1 MAGSIMDHPKTF
13 AAIFREEL
21 EGDNCGNGSDGLRP
35 GKVPPRASEETIR
48 ASIDAL
54 KVPLSALCLS
64 GGGIRSA
71 AFALGVLQALAR
83 FRLLGQFD
91 YLSTVSGGGYIGSW
105 LSAWRYRMRKTFDL
119 PAQVADAMVFL
130 HIDRT
135 QSKSG
140 KEAPEIGGLRADSNY
155 LTPKLGLLSADTW
168 TVVALYIR
176 NIVLNWSIFLP
187 VFMGVLFIPR
197 LFADSNEW
205 LHQRGSELNVDQ
217 WLIPVGGAAAT
228 LGLAVTSYGRRSAS
242 RINPSSGW
250 QWAALADR
258 GFVLGSL
265 VPMLIAA
272 SAFTGYA
279 AAYADR
285 VEPPAL
291 LRMALAGAGCYLLAW
306 LAAGPVLGLLSAR
319 GVLVPGSQTW
329 SGLFW
334 DAVALLITGAATG
347 ALLGAGMRLA
357 AMLQFSA
364 PGEAPR
370 DPASS
375 PDSATW
381 LTVLGVSWIIR
392 AIFGGELIYIGL
404 RSYSR
409 RGDTDR
415 EWLARADGWLS
426 AAAASW
432 AVIASVALFGAFA
445 LEHIYVLIASALV
458 GGASGIYAMVFGGG
472 SKTGATEEI
481 EKLGGYLSLDAKV
494 SAAGFVFAVF
504 LALAVAWLDGW
515 LRDALSARCVWLG
528 SGVSPIGQQWLRD
541 LAVIIAL
548 LVIGLIT
555 SLFIN
560 VNRFSLHAVY
570 RNRLVRAFLG
580 SARAGC
586 YRERRADAFTGFDA
600 ADNFPMAQLPK
611 EKPLHLINI
620 TLNTLATKNLAWQER
635 KAEAFSMTPRAAG
648 NPNVGYRPI
657 AQYGDPA
664 GGITLGT
671 AMAISGAAV
680 SPNMG
685 YHSSPLIG
693 FLLMLFN
700 IRLGWWLG
708 NPARTT
714 YQKEGPTFS
723 AVPLAEELA
732 GQTTDTNRW
741 IYLSDGGHFEN
752 LGLYEMVRRRCR
764 RIVVSDAGCDPKCAY
779 EDLANA
785 ARKIYI
791 DLGVSIDFETMDLA
805 ARQTPPKIAAYCALG
820 RITYPGSVDEGWVLY
835 IKPGYHGNEPV
846 HIQGYANAHETFP
859 HESTANQFFTE
870 SQFEAYRG
878 LGAHIVELI
887 CMGGRELHPLAQPG
901 AMSFLELHRQAKA
914 YLAGVAKDLR
924 PGCPAVACRPDA
936 NTRGS
941 YTKSPEQ

>member
-1 MAGSIMDHPKTF
+1 
-13 AAIFREEL
+13 
-21 EGDNCGNGSDGLRP
+21 
-35 GKVPPRASEETIR
+35 
-48 ASIDAL
+48 
-54 KVPLSALCLS
+54 
-64 GGGIRSA
+64 
-71 AFALGVLQALAR
+71 
-83 FRLLGQFD
+83 
-91 YLSTVSGGGYIGSW
+91 
-105 LSAWRYRMRKTFDL
+105 
-119 PAQVADAMVFL
+119 MVFL

-176 NIVLNWSIFLP
+176 NIVLNWSVFLP

-205 LHQRGSELNVDQ
+205 LHQWGVALNVAQ

-228 LGLAVTSYGRRSAS
+228 IGLAVASYGRRSAS
-242 RINPSSGW
+242 RVNPSSVW
-250 QWAALADR
+250 KSASLEDR
-258 GFVLGSL
+258 GFILGSL
-265 VPMLIAA
+265 VPILIAA
-272 SAFTGYA
+272 AALTAYA
-279 AAYADR
+279 AAYADHD
-285 VEPPAL
+285 PLPAL
-291 LRMALAGAGCYLLAW
+291 WLAAVAGAGCYLLAW
-306 LAAGPVLGLLSAR
+306 IAAGSVLGQLYAR
-319 GVLVPGSQTW
+319 GALVSGSQTW
-329 SGLFW
+329 PGLVW
-334 DAVALLITGAATG
+334 DAAALVVAGAAAG
-347 ALLGAGMRLA
+347 ALAGVGMRIV
-357 AMLQFSA
+357 AMLRFLIPQGSPPESA
-364 PGEAPR
+364 ILPGNAGL
-370 DPASS
+370 

-381 LTVLGVSWIIR
+381 LTVFGVSWIIL

-415 EWLARADGWLS
+415 EWLGRADGWLS

-432 AVIASVALFGAFA
+432 ALIATVALFGAFA
-445 LEHIYVLIASALV
+445 LQHTYVLIASVVV
-458 GGASGIYAMVFGGG
+458 GGASGTYAMIFGGG
-472 SKTGATEEI
+472 SQTGPTKEV
-481 EKLGGYLSLDAKV
+481 EKLAGYLSLDAKV

-504 LALAVAWLDGW
+504 LAMAVAWLDGW
-515 LRDALSARCVWLG
+515 LRALFSVKCPWPGNDL
-528 SGVSPIGQQWLRD
+528 SPIGQQWLRD

-548 LVIGLIT
+548 LLIGLVT
-555 SLFIN
+555 SYFIN

-570 RNRLVRAFLG
+570 RNRLIRAFLG
-580 SARAGC
+580 SARARGNP
-586 YRERRADAFTGFDA
+586 ERSPDAFTGFDA
-600 ADNFPMAQLPK
+600 ADNLPMAKLPK
-611 EKPLHLINI
+611 EKPFHLINI

-635 KAEAFSMTPRAAG
+635 KAEAFSMTPRAVG
-648 NPNVGYRPI
+648 NPNVGYRP
-657 AQYGDPA
+657 AASYGNRKD
-664 GGITLGT
+664 GISIGT

-685 YHSSPLIG
+685 YHSSPVIG

-708 NPARTT
+708 NPKRAT
-714 YQKEGPTFS
+714 YKAEGPTFS

-732 GQTTDTNRW
+732 GQTTDTSRW

-764 RIVVSDAGCDPKCAY
+764 RIVVSDAGCDPKCAF

-791 DLGVSIDFETMDLA
+791 DLGVSIDFETMDLS

-820 RITYPGSVDEGWVLY
+820 RITYPGSVDEGWILY
-835 IKPGYHGNEPV
+835 IKPGYHGNEPI
-846 HIQGYANAHETFP
+846 HIQGYANAHATFP
-859 HESTANQFFTE
+859 HQSTADQFFTE

-887 CMGGRELHPLAQPG
+887 CMGGSELPPLAQPRP
-901 AMSFLELHRQAKA
+901 MSFPELHSQANE

-924 PGCPAVACRPDA
+924 PGCPRA
-936 NTRGS
+936 
-941 YTKSPEQ
+941 Q

>member
-1 MAGSIMDHPKTF
+1 MAGSIMDHPKKF
-13 AAIFREEL
+13 QAIFREEL
-21 EGDNCGNGSDGLRP
+21 EGDNVGSGPDGLRP
-35 GKVPPRASEETIR
+35 GAVPPGADEDTIR

-54 KVPLSALCLS
+54 EVPLAALCLS

-83 FRLLGQFD
+83 FRLLGEFD

-105 LSAWRYRMRKTFDL
+105 LSAWRHRMRQNL
-119 PAQVADAMVFL
+119 PAQAADAKVFL
-130 HIDRT
+130 DIDRS

-140 KEAPEIGGLRADSNY
+140 KEALEIGGLRADSNY

-205 LHQRGSELNVDQ
+205 LHQWGSELNVDQ
-217 WLIPVGGAAAT
+217 WLIPVGVAAAT
-228 LGLAVTSYGRRSAS
+228 VGLAVTSYGRRSAS
-242 RINPSSGW
+242 RINPSSAW
-250 QWAALADR
+250 QWASLGDR

-285 VEPPAL
+285 AEPPAL
-291 LRMALAGAGCYLLAW
+291 LRMAVAGAGCYLLAW
-306 LAAGPVLGLLSAR
+306 LAAGPVLGLLTTR
-319 GVLVPGSQTW
+319 GVLVPGSQTP
-329 SGLFW
+329 SGQVW
-334 DAVALLITGAATG
+334 DAVALLVTGAATG
-347 ALLGAGMRLA
+347 VLLGVGMHLA
-357 AMLQFSA
+357 AMLRFST
-364 PGEAPR
+364 PQGSPPNGVSLS
-370 DPASS
+370 DTVSL

-381 LTVLGVSWIIR
+381 LTVLGVSWIIL

-432 AVIASVALFGAFA
+432 GLIAAVALFGACA
-445 LEHIYVLIASALV
+445 LEHISVLIASVLV
-458 GGASGIYAMVFGGG
+458 GGASGAYAMVFGGG
-472 SKTGATEEI
+472 SKTGPTQEV
-481 EKLGGYLSLDAKV
+481 EKLAGYLSLDAKV
-494 SAAGFVFAVF
+494 SAAGFVFALF
-504 LALAVAWLDGW
+504 LAMAVAWLDGW
-515 LRDALSARCVWLG
+515 VRDVLSVKCLWPEIGL
-528 SGVSPIGQQWLRD
+528 SPIGQQWLRD
-541 LAVIIAL
+541 LAVIIVL
-548 LVIGLIT
+548 LVVGLVT
-555 SLFIN
+555 SFFIN

-580 SARAGC
+580 SARA
-586 YRERRADAFTGFDA
+586 RERSADAFTGFDA
-600 ADNFPMAQLPK
+600 ADNLPMAQLPK

-620 TLNTLATKNLAWQER
+620 TLNTLASKNLAWQER
-635 KAEAFSMTPRAAG
+635 KAEAFSITPRAVG
-648 NPNVGYRPI
+648 NPNPNVGYRPT
-657 AQYGDPA
+657 ASYANPEK
-664 GGITLGT
+664 GITLGT

-685 YHSSPLIG
+685 YHSSPVIG

-708 NPARTT
+708 NPAGPS

-732 GQTTDTNRW
+732 GQTTDTSRW

-764 RIVVSDAGCDPKCAY
+764 RIVVSDAGCDPKCAF

-805 ARQTPPKIAAYCALG
+805 ARQTPPKVAAYCALG
-820 RITYPGSVDEGWVLY
+820 RITYPGSADEGWVLY

-846 HIQGYANAHETFP
+846 HIQGYANAHTSFP

-887 CMGGRELHPLAQPG
+887 CTGGTGLHPLSQPG
-901 AMSFLELHRQAKA
+901 AMSFLELRKQAKA
-914 YLAGVAKDLR
+914 YLAVVAKDMT

-936 NTRGS
+936 NV
-941 YTKSPEQ
+941 

>member
-1 MAGSIMDHPKTF
+1 MDDPKTF
-13 AAIFREEL
+13 EAIFREEL
-21 EGDNCGNGSDGLRP
+21 EGDDFGNGPDGLRP
-35 GKVPPRASEETIR
+35 GTIPLRADEDAIS
-48 ASIDAL
+48 ASIDKL
-54 KVPLSALCLS
+54 RVPLAALCLS

-83 FRLLGQFD
+83 FRLMGQFD

-105 LSAWRYRMRKTFDL
+105 LSAWRCRARQTFGL
-119 PAQVADAMVFL
+119 PAHVADAIVFQD
-130 HIDRT
+130 IDRT

-140 KEAPEIGGLRADSNY
+140 KEALEIGGLRADSNY

-176 NIVLNWSIFLP
+176 NIVLNWSVFLP
-187 VFMGVLFIPR
+187 VFMSVLFIPR
-197 LFADSNEW
+197 LFADGNEW
-205 LHQRGSELNVDQ
+205 MHQWGPKLNVDH

-228 LGLAVTSYGRRSAS
+228 VGLAVASYGRRSAS
-242 RINPSSGW
+242 RVEPCCGW
-250 QWAALADR
+250 RFVSLGDL

-265 VPMLIAA
+265 VPILIAA
-272 SAFTGYA
+272 AAFTAYA
-279 AAYADR
+279 AAYADLAP
-285 VEPPAL
+285 PPAL
-291 LRMALAGAGCYLLAW
+291 WRTAAAGAGCYLLAW
-306 LAAGPVLGLLSAR
+306 IAAGPVLGLLTAR
-319 GVLVPGSQTW
+319 RILVPGSQTR

-334 DAVALLITGAATG
+334 DAVALVVTGAATG
-347 ALLGAGMRLA
+347 AVLGVGMQLA
-357 AMLQFSA
+357 TMLRFFT
-364 PGEAPR
+364 PEG
-370 DPASS
+370 SS
-375 PDSATW
+375 PDNPSLPGNATLPATL
-381 LTVLGVSWIIR
+381 LTVLGVSWIIL

-415 EWLARADGWLS
+415 EWLGRADGWLA

-432 AVIASVALFGAFA
+432 GLIAGVALFGACA
-445 LEHIYVLIASALV
+445 LEHIYVLIASVFV
-458 GGASGIYAMVFGGG
+458 GGLSGVYALAFGG
-472 SKTGATEEI
+472 SSQTGATGEI
-481 EKLGGYLSLDAKV
+481 EKLEGYLSLDAKV

-504 LALAVAWLDGW
+504 LAMAVAWLDGW
-515 LRDALSARCVWLG
+515 LRAVLSVKCLWLG
-528 SGVSPIGQQWLRD
+528 SGLSPIGQQWLRD
-541 LAVIIAL
+541 LAVIIVL
-548 LVIGLIT
+548 LVIGLGT
-555 SLFIN
+555 SLAIN

-580 SARAGC
+580 SARARG
-586 YRERRADAFTGFDA
+586 YPKRRADAFTGFDA
-600 ADNFPMAQLPK
+600 ADNLPMAQLPK

-620 TLNTLATKNLAWQER
+620 TLNTLATKDLAWQER
-635 KAEAFSMTPRAAG
+635 KAEAFSMTPRAVG
-648 NPNVGYRPI
+648 NPNVGYRPT
-657 AQYGDPA
+657 ASYADRD

-708 NPARTT
+708 NPAGTSH
-714 YQKEGPTFS
+714 QKEGPTFS

-732 GQTTDTNRW
+732 GQTTDTSRW

-805 ARQTPPKIAAYCALG
+805 ARQTPPKVAAYCALG
-820 RITYPGSVDEGWVLY
+820 RITYPGSADEGWILY

-846 HIQGYANAHETFP
+846 HIQGYANAHESFP
-859 HESTANQFFTE
+859 T
-870 SQFEAYRG
+870 
-878 LGAHIVELI
+878 
-887 CMGGRELHPLAQPG
+887 
-901 AMSFLELHRQAKA
+901 
-914 YLAGVAKDLR
+914 
-924 PGCPAVACRPDA
+924 
-936 NTRGS
+936 
-941 YTKSPEQ
+941 

>member
-1 MAGSIMDHPKTF
+1 MQQWA
-13 AAIFREEL
+13 R
-21 EGDNCGNGSDGLRP
+21 RP
-35 GKVPPRASEETIR
+35 APGAVPPGANEDTIN
-48 ASIDAL
+48 ASIDKL

-91 YLSTVSGGGYIGSW
+91 YISTVSGGGYIGSW
-105 LSAWRYRMRKTFDL
+105 LSAWRYRMRQTFDL

-130 HIDRT
+130 YIDRT

-176 NIVLNWSIFLP
+176 NVVLNWSVFLP

-205 LHQRGSELNVDQ
+205 IHQWGPELNAGH

-228 LGLAVTSYGRRSAS
+228 VGLAVASYGRRSAS
-242 RINPSSGW
+242 RVIPSSGW
-250 QWAALADR
+250 RFVSLGDL

-265 VPMLIAA
+265 VPILVAA
-272 SAFTGYA
+272 A
-279 AAYADR
+279 ALTAYADLA
-285 VEPPAL
+285 PLPAL
-291 LRMALAGAGCYLLAW
+291 WLAALAGAGCYLLAW
-306 LAAGPVLGLLSAR
+306 LAAGPVLGLLTAR
-319 GVLVPGSQTW
+319 GALAPGSQTR

-334 DAVALLITGAATG
+334 DALALVVAGAATG
-347 ALLGAGMRLA
+347 LLLGFGTRLA
-357 AMLQFSA
+357 AMLHFTTPDGS
-364 PGEAPR
+364 PP
-370 DPASS
+370 DNASL

-381 LTVLGVSWIIR
+381 LTVFGVSWIIL

-404 RSYSR
+404 RSYSH

-415 EWLARADGWLS
+415 EWLGRADGWLS

-432 AVIASVALFGAFA
+432 AVIAAVALFGAFA
-445 LEHIYVLIASALV
+445 LDHVYVLIGSVLV
-458 GGASGIYAMVFGGG
+458 GGASGVYALVFGGG
-472 SKTGATEEI
+472 PQTGATEEV
-481 EKLGGYLSLDAKV
+481 EKLAGYLSLDAKV

-504 LALAVAWLDGW
+504 LAMAVAWLDGW
-515 LRDALSARCVWLG
+515 LRAVLSVECLWPE
-528 SGVSPIGQQWLRD
+528 SGLSPIGQQWLRD
-541 LAVIIAL
+541 LAVIIVL
-548 LVIGLIT
+548 LVIGLGT
-555 SLFIN
+555 SFFIN

-580 SARAGC
+580 SARARG
-586 YRERRADAFTGFDA
+586 YPKRRADAFTGFDA
-600 ADNFPMAQLPK
+600 ADNVPMAQLPK
-611 EKPLHLINI
+611 QKPLHLINI

-635 KAEAFSMTPRAAG
+635 KAEAFSMTPRAVG
-648 NPNVGYRPI
+648 NPNVGYRPTKSY
-657 AQYGDPA
+657 ANRDE
-664 GGITLGT
+664 GITLGT

-685 YHSSPLIG
+685 YHSSPVIG

-708 NPARTT
+708 NPKRTT
-714 YQKEGPTFS
+714 YQAEGPTFS

-732 GQTTDTNRW
+732 GQTTDTSRW

-764 RIVVSDAGCDPKCAY
+764 RIVVSDAGCDPKYAY

-820 RITYPGSVDEGWVLY
+820 RITYPGSADEGWMLY
-835 IKPGYHGNEPV
+835 IKPGYHGNEPI

-859 HESTANQFFTE
+859 HEFTANQFFTE

-887 CMGGRELHPLAQPG
+887 CMGGAGLPPLAQPC
-901 AMSFLELHRQAKA
+901 AMSFLKLHRQAKA

-924 PGCPAVACRPDA
+924 PGCHAVACRPDA
-936 NTRGS
+936 HMRGS
-941 YTKSPEQ
+941 CPELPEH